1 MAKGEGFPSQRDSP
15 MNAHLSHLVNLDL
28 CALLGD
34 YGMRSS
40 LAIMGD
46 DLSSEANPR
55 CGSGELTAPG
65 KASLRHGSLSS
76 SQKNWGGQLPGLKG
90 HTA

>member
-1 MAKGEGFPSQRDSP
+1 MSAY
-15 MNAHLSHLVNLDL
+15 LSHLVNLDI

-34 YGMRSS
+34 YGMRSF
-40 LAIMGD
+40 LAIPGD

-65 KASLRHGSLSS
+65 EASPRHGSLSP
-76 SQKNWGGQLPGLKG
+76 SQKNRSGQLPGLKG
-90 HTA
+90 HTARRG